1 MVVMVVLVVV
11 VFVLVS
17 GLRMAELGHCGDR
30 RTGAGPRRADA
41 ARPARREIR
50 VPRLGPGRPRT
61 TPDKVL
67 GDKAYSSRAT
77 RTLLR
82 TRGIVAVIPEP
93 ADQRANRIRRR
104 ARGGSCWRTRLSAS

>member
-1 MVVMVVLVVV
+1 MIVAP
-11 VFVLVS
+11 
-17 GLRMAELGHCGDR
+17 GQGHDGKMLPDLL
-30 RTGAGPRRADA
+30 D
-41 ARPARREIR
+41 EIR

-82 TRGIVAVIPEP
+82 GRGIVAVIPEP
-93 ADQRANRIRRR
+93 RNQRVKRQRRGP
-104 ARGGSCWRTRLSAS
+104 RGGRPVTYDHDT